1 METSWFVAKSVEA
14 FGNGLVVVGS
24 PSFLHWSKLTLRNNW
39 WNQLNNA
46 DHQKQQ
52 TVFNEQTDRLMT
64 SKMMSTAPTDR
75 LLTSKMMSTA
85 PTDRRFTAKKL
96 CQRLLHVSI
105 EWVDFRPFRQSTRI
119 HAVYGDVLT
128 EYVVCAA
135 SGSSVLPSSTC
146 AWHGLYETSNHYH
159 PPYG

>member
-85 PTDRRFTAKKL
+85 PTDRLLTSKMMSTAPTDRRFTAKKL
-96 CQRLLHVSI
+96 CQRLLHVST
-105 EWVDFRPFRQSTRI
+105 DFTRCM
-119 HAVYGDVLT
+119 
-128 EYVVCAA
+128 EMYVVCAA

-146 AWHGLYETSNHYH
+146 AWHGLYDTSSHYH
-159 PPYG
+159 PHYG